1 MILSRRWE
9 EVLEKCQRCD
19 GTVVFSKE
27 DDKNNIAAADI
38 MRYF

>member
-1 MILSRRWE
+1 MG
-9 EVLEKCQRCD
+9 QRCD

-27 DDKNNIAAADI
+27 DDKKNIAAADI